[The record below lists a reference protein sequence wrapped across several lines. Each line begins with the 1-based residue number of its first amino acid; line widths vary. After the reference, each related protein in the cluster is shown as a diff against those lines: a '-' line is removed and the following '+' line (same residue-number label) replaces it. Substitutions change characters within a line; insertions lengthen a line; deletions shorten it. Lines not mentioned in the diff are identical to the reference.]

1 MKRFIL
7 SVVFCLPV
15 VTVIAADTIN
25 LEGTQSVLTSAK
37 AEVAV
42 PTTTA
47 LNVEVVA
54 PTTTETCSC
63 TPNGCSCSNKVSY
76 KNKRNVAPCAVEKKT
91 CVSFCETGVDA
102 CCNKTSQ
109 LVAVEVP
116 ICAPPCATKETVSR
130 SKNGRRAVYDY
141 GKYEVVVKAKKDGNV
156 DVNYR
161 KRLLNR

>member
-15 VTVIAADTIN
+15 GIVFSADTIN
-25 LEGTQSVLTSAK
+25 LEGTQSVLTSAPK
-37 AEVAV
+37 IEVTV
-42 PTTTA
+42 PT
-47 LNVEVVA
+47 VA
-54 PTTTETCSC
+54 EATCSC
-63 TPNGCSCSNKVSY
+63 TANSCSCANKVSY
-76 KNKRNVAPCAVEKKT
+76 KNKKNIAPCAVEKKA

-102 CCNKTSQ
+102 CCNRTSQ

-130 SKNGRRAVYDY
+130 SKSGRRAVYDY
-141 GKYEVVVKAKKDGNV
+141 GKYEVVVKAKKDGDV